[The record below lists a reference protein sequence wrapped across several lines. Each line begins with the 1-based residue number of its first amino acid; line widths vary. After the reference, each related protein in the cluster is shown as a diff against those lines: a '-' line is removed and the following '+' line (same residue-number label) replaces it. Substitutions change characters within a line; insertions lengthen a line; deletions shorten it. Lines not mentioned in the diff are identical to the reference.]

1 MVVVGE
7 LRAVWGLRAQILTR
21 ERVVGSRGPEKWEVG
36 GNAGKV
42 FEAGRLYVWGGG
54 EGHKAWG

>member
-7 LRAVWGLRAQILTR
+7 LRAVGGPRAQVLTG

-42 FEAGRLYVWGGG
+42 FEAGGLSMCGGG
-54 EGHKAWG
+54 KGHRAWG